1 MDSGFRLTQQ
11 QQLRQKLNPAQVRF
25 GRLLEMSA
33 PEFED
38 EIRRVA
44 DENPA
49 LEILDHTSETSEFLD
64 DPGESG
70 FSETSDDLVRADYAD
85 PDDIP
90 PYRLRDM
97 ASHTAEH
104 FETVTPAEPDSAYDD
119 LLRQLAEVNLPDTE
133 REIATYIIGNLDSNG
148 YLTRTPEEIADD
160 LAFNIGLDVPVET
173 VRRAWQ
179 SVRALDP
186 AGIGAADLRDCLILQ
201 LERRPASVEGRTA
214 LEILRR
220 HFDLFS
226 KKRPE
231 RIALALDIPENA
243 VEQALDLIKT
253 LNPKPGALLEQMSPS
268 DRLRYI
274 VPDFT
279 VDTDG
284 AGNVTVSL
292 NGNVPDMA
300 VEKSFRLDS
309 GTAAGPDVEAFVSA
323 RRDEAVDFINLSQ
336 MRGRTLMAVMQAIVK
351 LQAPFFSGC
360 GRSSI
365 RPMVL
370 RDVQRLTGL
379 DLSVISRATATKYV
393 STPRGIFPLKMFFS
407 ESVSSDSDASQ
418 HTVMEAIAELV
429 KAEDP
434 AHPLSDGRLAVML
447 AGRGLN
453 VARRT
458 VAKYRECL
466 GIPVARL
473 RR

>member
-1 MDSGFRLTQQ
+1 M
-11 QQLRQKLNPAQVRF
+11 
-25 GRLLEMSA
+25 
-33 PEFED
+33 
-38 EIRRVA
+38 
-44 DENPA
+44 
-49 LEILDHTSETSEFLD
+49 
-64 DPGESG
+64 
-70 FSETSDDLVRADYAD
+70 
-85 PDDIP
+85 
-90 PYRLRDM
+90 
-97 ASHTAEH
+97 
-104 FETVTPAEPDSAYDD
+104 
-119 LLRQLAEVNLPDTE
+119 
-133 REIATYIIGNLDSNG
+133 
-148 YLTRTPEEIADD
+148 
-160 LAFNIGLDVPVET
+160 
-173 VRRAWQ
+173 
-179 SVRALDP
+179 
-186 AGIGAADLRDCLILQ
+186 
-201 LERRPASVEGRTA
+201 
-214 LEILRR
+214 
-220 HFDLFS
+220 
-226 KKRPE
+226 
-231 RIALALDIPENA
+231 
-243 VEQALDLIKT
+243 EQALDIIKT

-292 NGNVPDMA
+292 NGNVPEMA
-300 VEKSFRLDS
+300 VEKSFRLDPD
-309 GTAAGPDVEAFVSA
+309 AAASPDVEAFVSA

-360 GRSSI
+360 DRSAI

-393 STPRGIFPLKMFFS
+393 STPRGIYPLKMFFN

-418 HTVMEAIAELV
+418 HTVMEAITDLV

-434 AHPLSDGRLAVML
+434 AHPLSDGRLAALL

-458 VAKYRECL
+458 VAKYRERL